1 FEQMVMLTDSLK
13 ADEMK
18 IAMERLEMENQHLAD
33 SLAREEE
40 KARLQLTHQQEL
52 GRKNRLS
59 MWLLGGGFFVLLL
72 ALFFL
77 GGMLYFQR
85 SSETL
90 KTKTRELERQ
100 QLINEISLLRT
111 QVNPHFLFNSLSI
124 LSSLVRVDPELSER
138 FIDQLS
144 KSYRYILEQREQSL
158 VTLRTEL
165 GFIESY
171 AFLLGIRF

>member
-1 FEQMVMLTDSLK
+1 ASTVGKLPVQIDNHRYLYRSHKALGRPAEALNHFEQSVMLTDSLK
-13 ADEMK
+13 ADERK
-18 IAMERLEMENQHLAD
+18 IARERLEMENQHLAD

-40 KARLQLTHQQEL
+40 KARLQLTNQQEL

-77 GGMLYFQR
+77 GSMLYFQR

-100 QLINEISLLRT
+100 QL
-111 QVNPHFLFNSLSI
+111 
-124 LSSLVRVDPELSER
+124 
-138 FIDQLS
+138 
-144 KSYRYILEQREQSL
+144 
-158 VTLRTEL
+158 
-165 GFIESY
+165 
-171 AFLLGIRF
+171 